1 MKFIAGLRVWV
12 NGGTG
17 KTPQVFP
24 RIRGSA
30 NRRVDLHLPL
40 IASIPCPWRGAMES
54 LADRRRRAEKRAQS
68 LLFPTA
74 RPSSNGQKLVLNET
88 APQWERLQ
96 TRSSLH
102 GVNNSRPSP
111 AGARPD
117 STPLWNQGAPPCSFP
132 PGPPGPRQ
140 GWAAGSD
147 RFWLCEL
154 RVSQHFS
161 TFYGSSVQS
170 LDTQLGARDR
180 RRTLT
185 IQRGGAQRTLSAG
198 SWFEQG
204 LLARPSTAVN
214 RSRTQSRTTAGLPGR
229 PACVSTRAGFSRC
242 FPIGCRPLFKLFGG
256 DLGADGRRDL
266 EDVLDLIIG
275 QVGVDQLLH
284 RWQKHRAVERL
295 QFGGDLLGER
305 RGRERLLLG
314 CRALLRCPGIGW
326 GSRASPAHAS
336 GSGAHHGRQNASLL
350 GLALGQAG
358 AQGLRVGVGGQD
370 LKLADQR
377 VRPRRV
383 RSGRF
388 RGRRAA

>member
-1 MKFIAGLRVWV
+1 VGREQVGCVAKTHRDAERCVIA
-12 NGGTG
+12 
-17 KTPQVFP
+17 
-24 RIRGSA
+24 
-30 NRRVDLHLPL
+30 
-40 IASIPCPWRGAMES
+40 
-54 LADRRRRAEKRAQS
+54 
-68 LLFPTA
+68 
-74 RPSSNGQKLVLNET
+74 
-88 APQWERLQ
+88 
-96 TRSSLH
+96 RSTH
-102 GVNNSRPSP
+102 PIGSRPSP
-111 AGARPD
+111 AGARPG
-117 STPLWNQGAPPCSFP
+117 STPRWNQGDPPCSFP
-132 PGPPGPRQ
+132 AWPPGPRQ

-204 LLARPSTAVN
+204 LLAHQSTAVN

-295 QFGGDLLGER
+295 QFGGDLLVER
-305 RGRERLLLG
+305 RGGERLLLG

-326 GSRASPAHAS
+326 GSRTSP
-336 GSGAHHGRQNASLL
+336 GSRL
-350 GLALGQAG
+350 GLG
-358 AQGLRVGVGGQD
+358 
-370 LKLADQR
+370 
-377 VRPRRV
+377 RPSRPPRY
-383 RSGRF
+383 
-388 RGRRAA
+388 RAAWPRARASRHARPSRRCRWPGSQTCRSARPSAARPFRAVPRPTSCLTD